1 MVKKLSKSRIAQ
13 LTSGE
18 LSRARLMGQI
28 SEEDFRKGMN
38 KIWDDWFRRKSYF
51 REERKPRV
59 ELFSSAMV
67 DFLLLIF

>member
-38 KIWDDWFRRKSYF
+38 KIWDDWFRRKS
-51 REERKPRV
+51 
-59 ELFSSAMV
+59 
-67 DFLLLIF
+67 